1 MEKGK
6 IIIYAGKM
14 NNIKY
19 SKIKNKYP
27 NSKII
32 GLCYD
37 FNELKSFEYN
47 IKNHIKFDITN
58 KHPFNNNSID
68 MYISEHVFEHIS
80 FEKLNNILTDIY
92 RILKKNGILLI
103 SLPEYRNIQHLNRT
117 FKFNKDLLNT
127 KESKNAKWPI
137 NSSFKFNLDIINN
150 TTKINNKKFTNGEK
164 ITIDDIKNSNGIYTV
179 NNKIIIDLLGGMPNN
194 GGHIWFP
201 IIENVKELINN
212 SLFNKENVKYLHY
225 IDYDN
230 TNIIKNINYDFLSR
244 LPENDIRYN
253 GQPLSLI
260 VECIK

>member
-1 MEKGK
+1 MEIEK
-6 IIIYAGKM
+6 IILYAGKL

-19 SKIKNKYP
+19 SKIKSQYP

-37 FNELKSFEYN
+37 YNELKSSYYN
-47 IKNHIKFDITN
+47 IKNHIKLDITN

-68 MYISEHVFEHIS
+68 IYISEHVFEHILY
-80 FEKLNNILTDIY
+80 EKLHNILTDIY

-103 SLPEYRNIQHLNRT
+103 SLPEYRNIQYLNRT
-117 FKFNKDLLNT
+117 YKFNKDLLNT
-127 KESKNAKWPI
+127 KKSKNAKWPI

-150 TTKINNKKFTNGEK
+150 TTIINDNKFTNGEK
-164 ITIDDIKNSNGIYTV
+164 ITIDDLINIKGIYTS

-212 SLFNKENVKYLHY
+212 SVFNKENIKYLHY
-225 IDYDN
+225 IDN
-230 TNIIKNINYDFLSR
+230 NNINIIKNMNYNFLSR
-244 LPENDIRYN
+244 LPNNDNRFN

-260 VECIK
+260 IECKK